1 LSKRIS
7 PFYLLTSKN
16 PTKSNEEIASMINE
30 LVKRLSEGKH
40 EVVIGHRDEP
50 YEEIKERIEDGYIHI
65 KFTQTRGG
73 TELGINVDLK
83 STNVKDLDFTKGEGL
98 LHIEGITNLNYNAVR
113 LIADIDLASRKGE
126 GYLEVVSKEPIKS
139 DSTFN

>member
-1 LSKRIS
+1 
-7 PFYLLTSKN
+7 
-16 PTKSNEEIASMINE
+16 MVNE

-65 KFTQTRGG
+65 KFTKTRGG
-73 TELGINVDLK
+73 TELGINVDLN

-98 LHIEGITNLNYNAVR
+98 LHIEGTTNLNYNAVR

-126 GYLEVVSKEPIKS
+126 GYLEVVSEEPIKS
-139 DSTFN
+139 DSIFN

>member
-1 LSKRIS
+1 
-7 PFYLLTSKN
+7 
-16 PTKSNEEIASMINE
+16 MINE

-40 EVVIGHRDEP
+40 EVAIGHRDEP
-50 YEEIKERIEDGYIHI
+50 YKEIKGRIEDGYVHI

-83 STNVKDLDFTKGEGL
+83 STNVKDLDFNKGEGL
-98 LHIEGITNLNYNAVR
+98 LHIEGTTNLNYNVVR
-113 LIADIDLASRKGE
+113 LIADIDLVSRKGE
-126 GYLEVVSKEPIKS
+126 GYLEVVSEEPINS

>member
-1 LSKRIS
+1 ML
-7 PFYLLTSKN
+7 
-16 PTKSNEEIASMINE
+16 NE
-30 LVKRLSEGKH
+30 LVQRLSKGKH

-50 YEEIKERIEDGYIHI
+50 YKEIKERVEDGYIHI

-98 LHIEGITNLNYNAVR
+98 LHIEGITNLNYKSVR

-126 GYLEVVSKEPIKS
+126 GYLEVVSEEPINI

>member
-1 LSKRIS
+1 
-7 PFYLLTSKN
+7 
-16 PTKSNEEIASMINE
+16 MINE
-30 LVKRLSEGKH
+30 LVQRLSEGRH

-50 YEEIKERIEDGYIHI
+50 YEEIKERVEDGYIHI
-65 KFTQTRGG
+65 KFTKTRGG
-73 TELGINVDLK
+73 TELGINVDLE

-98 LHIEGITNLNYNAVR
+98 LHVEGTTNLNYNAVR

-126 GYLEVVSKEPIKS
+126 GYLEVVSEELIKS

>member
-1 LSKRIS
+1 
-7 PFYLLTSKN
+7 
-16 PTKSNEEIASMINE
+16 MINE

-40 EVVIGHRDEP
+40 EVVIGHRNES

-73 TELGINVDLK
+73 TELGINVDLN

-98 LHIEGITNLNYNAVR
+98 LHIEGTTNLNYNAVR

-126 GYLEVVSKEPIKS
+126 GYLEVFSEEQIKS

>member
-1 LSKRIS
+1 
-7 PFYLLTSKN
+7 
-16 PTKSNEEIASMINE
+16 MINE
-30 LVKRLSEGKH
+30 LVQRLSEGKY

-50 YEEIKERIEDGYIHI
+50 YEEIKERIEGGYIHI

-73 TELGINVDLK
+73 TELGISVDLK

-98 LHIEGITNLNYNAVR
+98 LHIEGITNLNYIAVR

-126 GYLEVVSKEPIKS
+126 GYLEVVSEELIKS

>member
-1 LSKRIS
+1 MIS
-7 PFYLLTSKN
+7 
-16 PTKSNEEIASMINE
+16 E
-30 LVKRLSEGKH
+30 LVQRLSEGKH

-73 TELGINVDLK
+73 TELGINVDLN

-98 LHIEGITNLNYNAVR
+98 LHIEGITNLNYKSVR

-126 GYLEVVSKEPIKS
+126 GYLEVVSEEPIS
-139 DSTFN
+139 SSNTFN

>member
-1 LSKRIS
+1 
-7 PFYLLTSKN
+7 
-16 PTKSNEEIASMINE
+16 MINE
-30 LVKRLSEGKH
+30 LVQRLSEGRH

-50 YEEIKERIEDGYIHI
+50 YEEIKERVEDGYIHI
-65 KFTQTRGG
+65 KFTKTMGG
-73 TELGINVDLK
+73 TELGINVNLE

-98 LHIEGITNLNYNAVR
+98 LHIEGTTNLNYNAVR

-126 GYLEVVSKEPIKS
+126 GYLKVVSEELIKS

>member
-1 LSKRIS
+1 
-7 PFYLLTSKN
+7 
-16 PTKSNEEIASMINE
+16 MINE

-50 YEEIKERIEDGYIHI
+50 YEEIKERIEGGYIHI
-65 KFTQTRGG
+65 KFTKTRGG
-73 TELGINVDLK
+73 TELGINVDLN

-98 LHIEGITNLNYNAVR
+98 LHIEGTTNLNYNAVR

-126 GYLEVVSKEPIKS
+126 GYLEVVSEEPINS

>member
-1 LSKRIS
+1 
-7 PFYLLTSKN
+7 
-16 PTKSNEEIASMINE
+16 MINE

-73 TELGINVDLK
+73 TELGINVDLN
-83 STNVKDLDFTKGEGL
+83 STNVKDLDFNKGEGF
-98 LHIEGITNLNYNAVR
+98 LHIEGTTNLNYNAVR

-126 GYLEVVSKEPIKS
+126 GYLVVSEEPINS
-139 DSTFN
+139 DSKFN

>member
-1 LSKRIS
+1 ML
-7 PFYLLTSKN
+7 
-16 PTKSNEEIASMINE
+16 NE
-30 LVKRLSEGKH
+30 LVQRLSKGKH

-50 YEEIKERIEDGYIHI
+50 YKEIKERVEDGYIHI
-65 KFTQTRGG
+65 KFTKTRGG

-83 STNVKDLDFTKGEGL
+83 STNVKDLDFTKGEGV
-98 LHIEGITNLNYNAVR
+98 LHIEGTTNLNYNAVR

-126 GYLEVVSKEPIKS
+126 GYLEVVSEEPINI

>member
-1 LSKRIS
+1 
-7 PFYLLTSKN
+7 
-16 PTKSNEEIASMINE
+16 MINE
-30 LVKRLSEGKH
+30 LVQRLSEGNH

-65 KFTQTRGG
+65 KFTKTRGG
-73 TELGINVDLK
+73 TELGINVDLS

-98 LHIEGITNLNYNAVR
+98 LHIEGTTNLNYNAVR

-126 GYLEVVSKEPIKS
+126 GCLEVVSEEPINS

>member
-1 LSKRIS
+1 
-7 PFYLLTSKN
+7 
-16 PTKSNEEIASMINE
+16 MVNE

-65 KFTQTRGG
+65 KFTKTRGG
-73 TELGINVDLK
+73 TELGINVDLN

-98 LHIEGITNLNYNAVR
+98 LHIEGTTNLNYNAVR

-126 GYLEVVSKEPIKS
+126 GCLEVVSEEPINS